1 MAGSDAS
8 IDERQQRILAALQG
22 KRTELANAYRTALAL
37 LSGDLEVFDP
47 RTRAA
52 LIAHCMRE
60 VMNRVLGALGRP
72 TAPRFKPSSGQQVKA
87 LPDLLA
93 RFPELELYRE
103 GDSIPVP
110 HEVAAA
116 MDNLFKAAIHEKR
129 RVRDDVAALITD
141 DANASHVAVSRWIE
155 SRDYFVKWAHLH
167 ESDVADADLPTDDE
181 FRVHIGVFEELLD
194 GVVTAFFSTR
204 HSIDDLLAEINAT
217 EEGTDA

>member
-1 MAGSDAS
+1 MAGSDAFTN
-8 IDERQQRILAALQG
+8 ERQQRILAALQN
-22 KRTELANAYRTALAL
+22 KRTELANSYRTALAL
-37 LSGDLEVFDP
+37 LGGDFEVFDP

-72 TAPRFKPSSGQQVKA
+72 TAPRFKPSSSQQVKA

-103 GDSIPVP
+103 GDFIPVP
-110 HEVAAA
+110 QEVATA
-116 MDNLFKAAIHEKR
+116 MGNLFKAAIHERR

-141 DANASHVAVSRWIE
+141 DANANQVAVSRWIE
-155 SRDYFVKWAHLH
+155 SRNYFVKWAHLQ
-167 ESDVADADLPTDDE
+167 ECDVADADLPSDDE
-181 FRVHIGVFEELLD
+181 LREHIGVFEELLD
-194 GVVTAFFSTR
+194 GVVTAFFATR

-217 EEGTDA
+217 EEGADA

>member
-1 MAGSDAS
+1 MAESDAS
-8 IDERQQRILAALQG
+8 RDERQQRILAALQDQ
-22 KRTELANAYRTALAL
+22 RTELANSYRTALAL
-37 LSGDLEVFDP
+37 LSGDLEVFDS

-93 RFPELELYRE
+93 RFPELELDRE
-103 GDSIPVP
+103 SDSIPVP
-110 HEVAAA
+110 HEVAGA
-116 MDNLFKAAIHEKR
+116 MDKLFKAAIHEKR

-141 DANASHVAVSRWIE
+141 DANSSHVAVSLWIE

-167 ESDVADADLPTDDE
+167 ERDVADADLPSDDE
-181 FRVHIGVFEELLD
+181 LREHIGVFEVLLD
-194 GVVTAFFSTR
+194 GVVTAFFAAR

-217 EEGTDA
+217 EDGTDA

>member
-1 MAGSDAS
+1 MN
-8 IDERQQRILAALQG
+8 ERQQRILAALQD
-22 KRTELANAYRTALAL
+22 KRTELANSYRTALAL

-47 RTRAA
+47 RTRVA

-87 LPDLLA
+87 LPELLA
-93 RFPELELYRE
+93 RFPELDLYRE

-110 HEVAAA
+110 QEVATAI
-116 MDNLFKAAIHEKR
+116 DKLFKAAIHERR

-167 ESDVADADLPTDDE
+167 ERDVADADLPTDDE
-181 FRVHIGVFEELLD
+181 LREHIGVFEALLD
-194 GVVTAFFSTR
+194 GVVTAFFATR